1 MKLPSIEGKTLD
13 EIGEDLNHYEREMME
28 KRWLDNQPRRLELKI
43 DRIERM
49 VYDIRGF
56 AIFIFFFSIFL
67 VFKEVG

>member
-43 DRIERM
+43 DQIERM

-56 AIFIFFFSIFL
+56 AILIFFFSIFL